1 VSAEWPLPEIA
12 LERVAATVEAERLIV
27 ANRDPVPDEV
37 AVPLWPVIT
46 FRVFDLGVSRPDLAQ
61 TRVWV
66 DGQLAFDLIAAP
78 AFANSDFYYDVDA
91 DSLAIWLRRN
101 TPFASQQAVEV
112 RVETRTLD
120 GGASLEAT
128 WSFGSED
135 RTAPTPVSAV
145 ATSTTSV
152 RVSFNEDI
160 RVPANLATLTLE
172 PLSAPAV
179 GAGVAS
185 ARALGTALLIDVSP
199 PLTPGARY
207 RLRLTGVT
215 DISGNPV
222 LAPADMVEFDA
233 FRPPQPATRRFDL
246 WTMLPAYARRM
257 DETGDLARF
266 IACLQE
272 LVDGLL
278 VDIDRFVEI
287 ADIERAPAAFVDLLL
302 ADLGNPFH
310 FDLDTLGKRRLG
322 AVLVQMY
329 QQKGTAIGIRNAV
342 RFFVGVEVSAITPY
356 AAVGFELG
364 EAELGVDWVLSPSG
378 RFARYAFDVHVA
390 VVLTTEQRR
399 RIRALVEY
407 LKPAHTHFIELVE
420 PTLVLEAGDWLLGVS
435 EVGDRSVLAG

>member
-1 VSAEWPLPEIA
+1 MSVEWPLPEIA
-12 LERVAATVEAERLIV
+12 LERIAATVEAERLVV

-46 FRVFDLGVSRPDLAQ
+46 FRVFDLGPSRPDLAQ
-61 TRVWV
+61 TRVWI
-66 DGQLAFDLIAAP
+66 DGQLAFDAAVLP

-101 TPFASQQAVEV
+101 TPFESEQAVEV

-120 GGASLEAT
+120 GTASLEGT
-128 WSFGSED
+128 WSFGIED
-135 RTAPTPVSAV
+135 RTAPTPVSAI
-145 ATSTTSV
+145 ATYTTTV
-152 RVSFNEDI
+152 RVSFDED
-160 RVPANLATLTLE
+160 VVAPATVATLTIE
-172 PLSAPAV
+172 PLTAPAV
-179 GAGVAS
+179 SAAVVSAS
-185 ARALGTALLIDVSP
+185 AVGSALNLEVTP

-207 RLRLTGVT
+207 RVHLTGVT
-215 DISGNPV
+215 DVSGNPV
-222 LAPADMVEFDA
+222 LAPADVIEFDA
-233 FRPPQPATRRFDL
+233 FRPQQPAARRFDL

-278 VDIDRFVEI
+278 VDIDRFADV
-287 ADIERAPAAFVDLLL
+287 ADIERAPAPFVDLLL

-310 FDLDTLGKRRLG
+310 FDLDTLGKRRLA

-329 QQKGTAIGIRNAV
+329 QQKGTAVGIRNAV
-342 RFFVGVEVSAITPY
+342 RFFVGVEVTAITPF

-364 EAELGVDWVLSPSG
+364 EAELGVDWILSPSG

-399 RIRALVEY
+399 QIRALVEY

-420 PTLVLEAGDWLLGVS
+420 PTLMLEAGDWLLGVS
-435 EVGDRSVLAG
+435 EVGDGSVLAG